1 MASYLFGLGN
11 KWVILMT
18 KAIIHPWGVVITRE
32 SEDDDG
38 ELEQKDYLDVLQETM
53 ESKTKE
59 NDKAWKRVF
68 NEIMWGEA

>member
-1 MASYLFGLGN
+1 
-11 KWVILMT
+11 MT

>member
-1 MASYLFGLGN
+1 LLNGLKMA
-11 KWVILMT
+11 

>member
-1 MASYLFGLGN
+1 MLNGLKMA
-11 KWVILMT
+11 

>member
-1 MASYLFGLGN
+1 M
-11 KWVILMT
+11 
-18 KAIIHPWGVVITRE
+18 VITRE

>member
-1 MASYLFGLGN
+1 MA
-11 KWVILMT
+11 